1 MCGACGTRTAGDWAS
16 PVTSGIA
23 ARAAV
28 AAALARLTGRVRPTA
43 RPGGWLLT
51 GPTGSVTSCA
61 TLTELVTR
69 ARATA
74 GPNAAIGTTPD
85 TQARSGPLT
94 LPPRDHRRPV
104 IITVG
109 PLPGH
114 LLSPNAEMKPSPGR
128 LTAAPARDDQGAAGS
143 QPNVEVEPKPA
154 PEARPSR
161 LTAPARNPRR
171 TAPLQPND
179 DVEPRPDTEAPSR
192 HPAVP
197 APERRQS
204 ALDAVGLEPL
214 HLRRPNV
221 DFEPTPDAEAPSRHP
236 AVPAP
241 AALVA
246 ADSVPAHPV
255 QPALDIWRVETQDE
269 ARGAVRS
276 LASAPQAARH
286 YLGGLHGVTAD
297 WGCPALAVPAVADPR
312 AAADLAVWLEWAR
325 QEGRFDSVAVELRVP
340 LSEDAALDVE
350 VRAGLVVRARPVPVR
365 AGCAAAAGAVARREE
380 GGAGTSH

>member
-114 LLSPNAEMKPSPGR
+114 LLSPNVETEPSPGR

-143 QPNVEVEPKPA
+143 QPNVEVEPRPA

-179 DVEPRPDTEAPSR
+179 DGEPRPDTEARPGRLAVPARDDRRAVDGVGPAPAHLRRPNDDVEPTPDTEAPSR

-197 APERRQS
+197 AP
-204 ALDAVGLEPL
+204 A
-214 HLRRPNV
+214 
-221 DFEPTPDAEAPSRHP
+221 T
-236 AVPAP
+236 
-241 AALVA
+241 LVA
-246 ADSVPAHPV
+246 ADSVPAHRV

-297 WGCPALAVPAVADPR
+297 WGCPALTVPAVADPG

-365 AGCAAAAGAVARREE
+365 AGCAAAAGAGARREE

>member
-114 LLSPNAEMKPSPGR
+114 LLSPNVETEPSPGR

-179 DVEPRPDTEAPSR
+179 DVEPRPDT
-192 HPAVP
+192 
-197 APERRQS
+197 
-204 ALDAVGLEPL
+204 
-214 HLRRPNV
+214 
-221 DFEPTPDAEAPSRHP
+221 EAPSRHP

-365 AGCAAAAGAVARREE
+365 AGCAAAAGAGARREE